1 MRIAIFTETYLP
13 QINGV
18 VTHIKI
24 LKEGLEALGHTVL
37 IVTADSKTRK
47 HYIKD
52 NVLHCPAHNLK
63 RIYGLDLASPVSR
76 SRLHYLREFNPDIIH
91 VHNEFS
97 IGLSGMAIAKILHV
111 PVVYTLHTMYD
122 DYIYYIAPKPLVPLT
137 KKLSH
142 RYFCLF
148 PKYANVV
155 TGPSKKCQEYT
166 TEIGS
171 DKKVEVIPNP
181 VELDAFSPQTSTP
194 EQREE
199 IRKTFGIPLDA
210 TVACFVGRLGQEKS
224 LDVLLKFWAEEMK
237 KEDNMYLL
245 IVGDGSEKPKL
256 EELAKELH
264 ITDTVIFTGKVMHP
278 ELPPYIHTCDIYVTA
293 SLSDTNSISMLEGM
307 AGGLPVLQLYDELN
321 ADQVRDGVNGYMF
334 RDAKEMGAR
343 LRQIRDMDKDEL
355 DKLKTSVIQS
365 VKNSGAETLANYIQ
379 TIYYQIY
386 KTVPPKKSP
395 ILHLSGLL
403 SQNGFRHK

>member
-37 IVTADSKTRK
+37 IVTADAKAHR
-47 HYIKD
+47 HYIED
-52 NVLHCPAHNLK
+52 GVLHCPAHTLK
-63 RIYGLDLASPVSR
+63 RIYNMCLASPVS
-76 SRLHYLREFNPDIIH
+76 SARLHYLREFNPDIIH
-91 VHNEFS
+91 LHTEFS
-97 IGLSGMAIAKILHV
+97 VGLSGLAIAKILKV

-137 KKLSH
+137 RKLSH
-142 RYFCLF
+142 HYFRIF
-148 PKYANVV
+148 PQHTNVV

-181 VELDAFSPQTSTP
+181 VELDAFHPSTSTQ
-194 EQREE
+194 EQRNE
-199 IRKTFGIPLDA
+199 IRNKLGIPLDA
-210 TVACFVGRLGQEKS
+210 TVACFVGRLGREKS
-224 LDVLLKFWAEEMK
+224 VDVLLRFWAQEMK
-237 KEDNMYLL
+237 PEDNMRLM
-245 IVGDGSEKPKL
+245 IVGDGPEKEPL
-256 EELAKELH
+256 EQLAKELK
-264 ITDTVIFTGKVMHP
+264 ITDTVVFTGKVVHD

-321 ADQVRDGVNGYMF
+321 GDGPAPAPDPRHGPTAAAGAQGLGHPVGQKFGCADIG
-334 RDAKEMGAR
+334 
-343 LRQIRDMDKDEL
+343 
-355 DKLKTSVIQS
+355 KLHSD
-365 VKNSGAETLANYIQ
+365 Y
-379 TIYYQIY
+379 
-386 KTVPPKKSP
+386 
-395 ILHLSGLL
+395 LL
-403 SQNGFRHK
+403 QYL

>member
-52 NVLHCPAHNLK
+52 DVLHCPAHNLK

-76 SRLHYLREFNPDIIH
+76 ARLHYVREFAPDIIH

-137 KKLSH
+137 TKLSH
-142 RYFCLF
+142 RYFRLF

-166 TEIGS
+166 NEIGS

-181 VELDAFSPQTSTP
+181 VELDSFAPTTSTP
-194 EQREE
+194 QQRAQIREQ
-199 IRKTFGIPLDA
+199 FQIPQDA

-224 LDVLLKFWAEEMK
+224 VDVLLRFWAQEITQ
-237 KEDNMYLL
+237 EDNLYLL
-245 IVGDGSEKPKL
+245 IVGDGPEKTHL
-256 EELAKELH
+256 EEIAEQLH
-264 ITDTVIFTGKVMHP
+264 ITDTVRFAGKVMHSDM
-278 ELPPYIHTCDIYVTA
+278 PPYIHACDIYVTA

-307 AGGLPVLQLYDELN
+307 AGGLPVLQLYDQLN
-321 ADQVRDGVNGYMF
+321 ADQVRDGINGYMF
-334 RDAKEMGAR
+334 RDAKEMGQLLHR
-343 LRQIRDMDKDEL
+343 IRDMEPEEL
-355 DKLKTSVIQS
+355 QKLKNSVMQS
-365 VKNSGAETLANYIQ
+365 VKNSGAQNLANYIQ
-379 TIYYQIY
+379 TIYYTIY
-386 KTVPPKKSP
+386 KENPSKDTKRKLALPGLHKK
-395 ILHLSGLL
+395 
-403 SQNGFRHK
+403 

>member
-1 MRIAIFTETYLP
+1 MHIAIFTETYLP

-37 IVTADSKTRK
+37 IATADSKTRK

-63 RIYGLDLASPVSR
+63 RIYEVWISLLRSSR

-142 RYFCLF
+142 RYFRLF

-181 VELDAFSPQTSTP
+181 VELDAVSPQTSTP

-224 LDVLLKFWAEEMK
+224 VDVLLKFSGRR
-237 KEDNMYLL
+237 N
-245 IVGDGSEKPKL
+245 EKRGQHVSSDRRRWSGK
-256 EELAKELH
+256 AKTGRTTQKELH

-278 ELPPYIHTCDIYVTA
+278 GELPPYIHTCDIYVTA
-293 SLSDTNSISMLEGM
+293 SLL
-307 AGGLPVLQLYDELN
+307 
-321 ADQVRDGVNGYMF
+321 GY
-334 RDAKEMGAR
+334 
-343 LRQIRDMDKDEL
+343 Q
-355 DKLKTSVIQS
+355 
-365 VKNSGAETLANYIQ
+365 
-379 TIYYQIY
+379 
-386 KTVPPKKSP
+386 
-395 ILHLSGLL
+395 LHLDAGRYGGRTSCSSAL
-403 SQNGFRHK
+403 R